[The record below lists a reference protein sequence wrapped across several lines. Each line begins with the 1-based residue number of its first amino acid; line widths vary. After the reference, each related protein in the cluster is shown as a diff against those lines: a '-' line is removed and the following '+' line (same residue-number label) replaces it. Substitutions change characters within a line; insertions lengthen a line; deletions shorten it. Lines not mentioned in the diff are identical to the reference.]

1 MIVGHPS
8 GGPDKEIRDLQKI
21 AQGVRSVFLAY
32 AAVRCA
38 VGREAANSGTQPSKL
53 CVE

>member
-21 AQGVRSVFLAY
+21 AQGVRSVFATYAAAY
-32 AAVRCA
+32 AVRHA
-38 VGREAANSGTQPSKL
+38 VGREAA
-53 CVE
+53 CA